1 MFIYKIVLNEDFR
14 FIGSTVGTIKRTRF
28 AHRVCAKNGATF
40 CTLYK
45 KIRELDIEPTSIDL
59 EILEQIID
67 KDDIDTKLIYW
78 RKKENCNLEEC
89 RSHLYID
96 GSNIIKRTNMGCMC
110 GVAEIVKG
118 KPFLMTFD

>member
-1 MFIYKIVLNEDFR
+1 MFIYKIELNDDFR
-14 FIGSTVGTIKRTRF
+14 FVGSTAGTIKRTRF
-28 AHRVCAKNGATF
+28 ACRVCAKNRATF

-59 EILEQIID
+59 KILEEVNA
-67 KDDIDTKLIYW
+67 DDVDTKLIYW

-89 RSHLYID
+89 RSSLYVD
-96 GSNIIKRTNMGCMC
+96 GNIIIKRTNMGCMC
-110 GVAEIVKG
+110 SVNEIVKG